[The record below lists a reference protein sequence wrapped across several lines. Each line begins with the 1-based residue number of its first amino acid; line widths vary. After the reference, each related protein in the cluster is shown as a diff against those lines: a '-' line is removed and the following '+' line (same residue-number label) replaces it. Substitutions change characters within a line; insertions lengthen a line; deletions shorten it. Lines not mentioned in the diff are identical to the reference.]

1 MDQETLLIFLTI
13 VSTNSVSKAAEQLYI
28 SQSSVSKRLQ
38 QLETE
43 IGVPLITRKKG
54 TRGIESSSTN

>member
-54 TRGIESSSTN
+54 N